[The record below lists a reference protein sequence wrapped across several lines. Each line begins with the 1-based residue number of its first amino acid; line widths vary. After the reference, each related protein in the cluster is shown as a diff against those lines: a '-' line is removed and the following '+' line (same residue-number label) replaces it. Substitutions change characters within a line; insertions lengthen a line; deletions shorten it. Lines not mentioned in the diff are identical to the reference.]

1 MARIELNV
9 VAMGDFKSVNSQL
22 AALKAQ
28 VDGLNK
34 SLSGVGL
41 ASSSNLAK
49 QLQET
54 NAAFKA
60 TMLSTG
66 QFTANTVRL
75 KAETDK
81 FGESL
86 VSGKLKL
93 TEYFSIIKNGT
104 AQAGAQMRALA
115 LEQTKLQNSVV
126 MSDPTKQ
133 GVMSVYTPTKINAV
147 ANATKIAANMQN
159 LYNIAV
165 DKGTQ
170 SLINWG
176 KNTQWAGRQLTVGMT
191 VPLTIFGSTAMK
203 VFSDVN
209 AEIVRLQKVYGTG
222 LVQPTKQALTDIS
235 NQVTALSRELAS
247 SMGVAA
253 KDTAAMAAD
262 LAATGLQG
270 NDLLNSTRESIRL
283 SKLGEL
289 DTQSAM
295 KATIS
300 LQNVYKLSTQQLSGA
315 VDFLNAVENQ
325 TSTSLQ
331 DLVDG
336 IPRVG
341 PIVQQLGGS
350 FKDTAVMMVA
360 MKEAGVPAAQSA
372 NAIKSAIASLI
383 NPTKQAKEAFAGYN
397 INLANI
403 ASSTGGN
410 PVQMIMQL
418 QQALKGLQPLA
429 QAQLIEKLFG
439 KFQEARIQALIT
451 NLGAATSQTKT
462 AFELM
467 NASSGQLASIAAGEM
482 KTATESVTGRY
493 KRAMETLKADLI
505 PVGQKIMEIATTL
518 MNFGNSV
525 AKVFSGLPG
534 PVKTVMGVLAAGV
547 ALSGPIIMFTGVLA
561 NFVGYLLKGLFAM
574 KNLVTGTKTF
584 GQLFTPEI
592 IASQNAAD
600 LFSKKMLEDAS
611 AVDLLNGAVISLTRS
626 IEAMSGAMT
635 ASSTTAFL
643 EKAALSIPFKAPRL
657 ATGGWVPGNPS
668 EGDAYP
674 AMLMG
679 GEAVI
684 PTKQAQQYAPFI
696 NGILKG
702 NLPGY
707 AAGHTAMPFGPG
719 SSQYSDMLNKYPSLA
734 QLISQRGPDSVRIVS
749 NLVNTSMN
757 QRLNTDLRSGV
768 ATPESFEKGFGNTG
782 GLGFARS
789 AALGGLNATSE
800 SKNALKEFET
810 ELKRRVLALKKT
822 TLSDQDLADETRK
835 LIDEQ
840 MHAQTAM
847 GEVSKAL
854 HNSSQQVGQVRVNAG
869 ADYVRS
875 GIANGSLQQRGTL
888 AYLNELPVGQI
899 RNKNGKVTDYAI
911 NQAGG
916 YQGSPAQRAGSRFE
930 SSLEP
935 FANSP
940 QFQPKIDLSGPSGNM
955 ARSSGSY
962 TRTHNLIL
970 DKMKRDEELAKQ
982 LNIESES
989 ASPSKA
995 TKRAAKNMVDGAV
1008 EGIKEAKPRIKA
1020 AANTAMEEALLANQ
1034 SAGNVASEAENLATM
1049 TSPGMASTTKNKF
1062 ARFQAGRMKVRAK
1075 MTSKL
1080 PSALTGRFGGLGL
1093 GLGLQV
1099 AQQFAGPA
1107 INKLPGGSIANDAI
1121 SGASFGSFLGPEGAA
1136 AGAAIGIVIGGLS
1149 KLISTHKHQQEVARA
1164 AFTSSASAAAVFGG
1178 ATADASTPLDHL
1190 SATLSA
1196 MAPKVNDVKTQVQQF
1211 TDEISKLPKDD
1222 PMSLLLEKLNK
1233 TGSGS
1238 EAAKLAKAFADTQVA
1253 INGMDPK
1260 KAQQMMDLY
1269 LKSTGHADMVG
1280 KVKIGSASDSTS
1292 AYINS
1297 SGNRQSIQ
1305 TQDRLQYMGP
1315 RQAPKVIKGGT
1326 ASSYKDLSSGAQNT
1340 ADKLAEVANQ
1350 AINTKS
1356 LDDYNAKIKAIQGSY
1371 YDTTAGAKMY
1381 AMAIQNQSKK
1391 AGDANDVLSKSITTM
1406 SNMGLTLSQIIALE
1420 KDPNSTKMID
1430 KLVAD
1435 QKKGDLKA
1443 VAADMAAINKSI
1455 AGSLATTPGAGGA
1468 GGAGGGGGSGS
1479 TSIFSGTTSQK
1490 EMKKLLEA
1498 RQKDENVVL
1507 KGLNDQLKTYKQQ
1520 AAEAKRILDYENQRF
1535 SLMQDQKT
1543 ALMSGNYLGAA
1554 ELKQASVNLGVDFN
1568 ATTKENQM
1576 QATVDKIQL
1585 RADEFATALADL
1597 NDAIANG
1604 SKAIDPS
1611 IKKVAGFSR
1620 LAANNAGTGTIT
1632 VQNNITISSLE
1643 NPQQIATAVAAQAQK
1658 GTMAGV
1664 AAAKKTTNG
1673 KLVAVAK

>member
-1 MARIELNV
+1 MAKIELNV

-41 ASSSNLAK
+41 TSSSNLAK

-270 NDLLNSTRESIRL
+270 NDLLNATRESIRL

-696 NGILKG
+696 NGILRG

-734 QLISQRGPDSVRIVS
+734 ELISQRGPDSVRIVS

-789 AALGGLNATSE
+789 AALGGLNATPE
-800 SKNALKEFET
+800 SKNALKEFEA

-847 GEVSKAL
+847 GEVSRAL

-930 SSLEP
+930 QE
-935 FANSP
+935 
-940 QFQPKIDLSGPSGNM
+940 
-955 ARSSGSY
+955 
-962 TRTHNLIL
+962 
-970 DKMKRDEELAKQ
+970 
-982 LNIESES
+982 LNIASES
-989 ASPSKA
+989 QSPSKA
-995 TKRAAKNMVDGAV
+995 TKRAAKNMVDGAI
-1008 EGIKEAKPRIKA
+1008 EGIKEGKPRIKA

-1034 SAGNVASEAENLATM
+1034 ASGNVASEAENLATM
-1049 TSPGMASTTKNKF
+1049 TSPGMASTTKNRF
-1062 ARFQAGRMKVRAK
+1062 ARFQEGRMKVRAK

-1093 GLGLQV
+1093 GLGLQL

-1121 SGASFGSFLGPEGAA
+1121 TGASYGAFLGPEGAA
-1136 AGAAIGIVIGGLS
+1136 AGAAIGVVIGGLS

-1280 KVKIGSASDSTS
+1280 KVSVGSASDSTL

-1305 TQDRLQYMGP
+1305 TQDKLQYMGP

-1468 GGAGGGGGSGS
+1468 GGGGGGGGSGS
-1479 TSIFSGTTSQK
+1479 TSIFSGTTAQK

-1507 KGLNDQLKTYKQQ
+1507 KGLNEQLKTYKQQ

-1554 ELKQASVNLGVDFN
+1554 EFKQASVNLGVDFN

-1664 AAAKKTTNG
+1664 AAAKTTTNG
-1673 KLVAVAK
+1673 KPVAVHK